1 MRNMEQREWWVGGKG
16 RGEEEVCL
24 GAFSD
29 PIHLQITSAL
39 DEKFIPPP
47 TPPPPPKRNAPN
59 GVNELPEV
67 CFEFPV
73 SLIGKSTIAFFLI
86 GQSWCVLKS
95 WYTDGAQNKDFG
107 ADSQTDLTRV

>member
-1 MRNMEQREWWVGGKG
+1 MRVGGWG
-16 RGEEEVCL
+16 GGGGEERRRGVL
-24 GAFSD
+24 D
-29 PIHLQITSAL
+29 RPPIHLQITIAL
-39 DEKFIPPP
+39 DEKVTP
-47 TPPPPPKRNAPN
+47 TPPPPKRNAPN

-95 WYTDGAQNKDFG
+95 WYTDSAQNQDFG